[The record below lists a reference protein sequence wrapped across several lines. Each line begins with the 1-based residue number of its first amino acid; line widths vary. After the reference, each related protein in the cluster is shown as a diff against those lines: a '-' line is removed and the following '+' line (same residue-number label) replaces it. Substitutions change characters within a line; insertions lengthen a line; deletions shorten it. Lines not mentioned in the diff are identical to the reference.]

1 MQDMYYLG
9 MEYFLNHMDVDRVF
23 PMHLWRQYELI
34 AKCKRRPQLGRLADK
49 VVEMDRENMM
59 FDIEGE

>member
-1 MQDMYYLG
+1 
-9 MEYFLNHMDVDRVF
+9 MEYVMNDMGGDRVF
-23 PMHLWRQYELI
+23 PMHRWRQYDLI
-34 AKCKRRPQLGRLADK
+34 SKFKRRPQLGRLADK